1 VIEKTRGIFLHA
13 FKYSETSLISSIYT
27 EAFGRQSFI
36 INGVRSKNSTVKA
49 SIFQPL
55 YLLDL
60 EIYYKADREIHRIK
74 NARIAFPY
82 STIPFDIRKSTQ
94 VLFLAEVIYKCL
106 REEEPNI
113 EVFDFIYHS
122 LTLLDLT
129 EAGISDFHIW
139 FLFKLTR
146 FLGFS
151 PSGENAAISNF
162 FDLQTAS
169 FVSHEPLHNQFT
181 DKHITSLFPR
191 LFDIGSSSIE
201 NLNYTQNERS
211 LVLEKL
217 LDFYRIHFGN
227 LGKFKSLEVL
237 KEVLR

>member
-1 VIEKTRGIFLHA
+1 MIEKTRGIFLHA
-13 FKYSETSLISSIYT
+13 VKYSETSLITSIYT
-27 EAFGRQSFI
+27 EAYGRQSYL
-36 INGVRSKNSTVKA
+36 INGVRSKNSTVRA
-49 SIFQPL
+49 SVFQPL

-60 EIYYKADREIHRIK
+60 EIYYKTDREIHRIK

-94 VLFLAEVIYKCL
+94 VLFLAEVLYKCL

-113 EVFDFIYHS
+113 ELFDFIYHS

-129 EAGISDFHIW
+129 EAGISNFHIW

-146 FLGFS
+146 FLGIS
-151 PSGENAAISNF
+151 PSREDAKTNNF
-162 FDLQTAS
+162 FDLQSAR

-181 DKHITSLFPR
+181 DKQLTVLFSR
-191 LFDIGSSSIE
+191 LFDVDSSSIE
-201 NLNYTQNERS
+201 NLDYTQHERR

-217 LDFYRIHFGN
+217 LEFYRIHFGN
-227 LGKFKSLEVL
+227 LGEFKSLEVL

>member
-1 VIEKTRGIFLHA
+1 MIEKTRGIFLHA
-13 FKYSETSLISSIYT
+13 VKYSETSLIASIYT
-27 EAFGRQSFI
+27 EAYGRQSYL
-36 INGVRSKNSTVKA
+36 INGVRSKNSAVKA
-49 SIFQPL
+49 AIFQPL

-60 EIYYKADREIHRIK
+60 EVYYKTGREIHRIK

-94 VLFLAEVIYKCL
+94 VLFLAEVLYKCL

-113 EVFDFIYHS
+113 ELFDFIYHA

-129 EAGISDFHIW
+129 EAGISNFHIW

-146 FLGFS
+146 FLGIN
-151 PSGENAAISNF
+151 PSSDNAQISNF
-162 FDLQTAS
+162 FDLQTAR
-169 FVSHEPLHNQFT
+169 FVHHEPLHSQFT
-181 DKHITSLFPR
+181 DKHLTVLFSK
-191 LFDIGSSSIE
+191 LFDIDSSTIE
-201 NLNYTQNERS
+201 KLNYTQHERK

-217 LDFYRIHFGN
+217 LEFYKIHFGN
-227 LGKFKSLEVL
+227 LGEFRSLEVL

>member
-1 VIEKTRGIFLHA
+1 MIEKTRGIFLHA
-13 FKYSETSLISSIYT
+13 VKYSETSLITSIYT
-27 EAFGRQSFI
+27 EAYGRQSFI
-36 INGVRSKNSTVKA
+36 INGVRSKNSTARAAV
-49 SIFQPL
+49 FQPL

-60 EIYYKADREIHRIK
+60 EIYYKNNREIHRIK

-94 VLFLAEVIYKCL
+94 VLFLAEVLYKCL

-113 EVFDFIYHS
+113 ELFDFLYHS

-129 EAGISDFHIW
+129 EAGISNFHIW

-151 PSGENAAISNF
+151 PNREDAERCNF
-162 FDLQTAS
+162 FDLQTAR
-169 FVSHEPLHNQFT
+169 FVSHEPSHSQFT
-181 DKHITSLFPR
+181 DKHLTILFTR
-191 LFDIGSSSIE
+191 LFNIDSSSIE
-201 NLNYTQNERS
+201 NLDYNQRERR

-217 LDFYRIHFGN
+217 LEFYHIHLGN
-227 LGKFKSLEVL
+227 LGEFKSLEVL
-237 KEVLR
+237 KEVLK

>member
-1 VIEKTRGIFLHA
+1 MIEKTRGIFLHA
-13 FKYSETSLISSIYT
+13 VKYSETSLIASIYT
-27 EAFGRQSFI
+27 EAYGRQSFI

-49 SIFQPL
+49 AVFQPL

-60 EIYYKADREIHRIK
+60 EIYYKPDREVHRIK
-74 NARIAFPY
+74 NARIACPY
-82 STIPFDIRKSTQ
+82 STIPFDIRKSSQ
-94 VLFLAEVIYKCL
+94 VLFLSEVLYKCL

-113 EVFDFIYHS
+113 ELFDFIYHS

-129 EAGISDFHIW
+129 EAGINNFHIW

-146 FLGFS
+146 FLGIY
-151 PSGENAAISNF
+151 PSRDNAETSNF
-162 FDLQTAS
+162 FDLQSAR

-181 DKHITSLFPR
+181 DKRVTILFIR
-191 LFDIGSSSIE
+191 LFDVDSSSIE
-201 NLNYTQNERS
+201 NLDYNQNERK

-217 LDFYRIHFGN
+217 LEFYRIHLGN
-227 LGKFKSLEVL
+227 LGEFKSLEVL

>member
-1 VIEKTRGIFLHA
+1 MIEKTRGIFLHA
-13 FKYSETSLISSIYT
+13 VKYSETSLITSIYT
-27 EAFGRQSFI
+27 EAYGRQSFL
-36 INGVRSKNSTVKA
+36 INGVRSKNSTVRA
-49 SIFQPL
+49 SVFQPL

-94 VLFLAEVIYKCL
+94 VLFLAEVLYKCL

-113 EVFDFIYHS
+113 ELFDFIYHS

-129 EAGISDFHIW
+129 EAGISNFHIW

-146 FLGFS
+146 FLGIS
-151 PSGENAAISNF
+151 PSREDAKISNF
-162 FDLQTAS
+162 FDLQSAR

-181 DKHITSLFPR
+181 DKQLTVLFSR
-191 LFDIGSSSIE
+191 LFDVDSSSIE
-201 NLNYTQNERS
+201 NLDYTQHERR

-217 LDFYRIHFGN
+217 LEFYRIHFGN
-227 LGKFKSLEVL
+227 LGEFKSLEVL

>member
-13 FKYSETSLISSIYT
+13 IKYSETSLIASIYT
-27 EAFGRQSFI
+27 ETYGRQSFI

-49 SIFQPL
+49 AVFQPL

-60 EIYYKADREIHRIK
+60 EIYYKPDQEIHRIK

-94 VLFLAEVIYKCL
+94 ALFLSEVLYKCL

-113 EVFDFIYHS
+113 ELFDFIYHS

-129 EAGISDFHIW
+129 EAGISNFHIW

-146 FLGFS
+146 FLGIN
-151 PSGENAAISNF
+151 PSRDNAETSNF
-162 FDLQTAS
+162 FDLQSAR

-181 DKHITSLFPR
+181 DKQLTVLFTR
-191 LFDIGSSSIE
+191 LFDVDSSSIE
-201 NLNYTQNERS
+201 NLGYNQNERK

-217 LDFYRIHFGN
+217 LEFYKIHFGN
-227 LGKFKSLEVL
+227 LGEFKSLEVL

>member
-1 VIEKTRGIFLHA
+1 MIEKTRGIFLHA
-13 FKYSETSLISSIYT
+13 VKYSETSLIASIYT
-27 EAFGRQSFI
+27 EAYGRQSYL
-36 INGVRSKNSTVKA
+36 INGVRSKNSAVKA
-49 SIFQPL
+49 AIFQPL

-60 EIYYKADREIHRIK
+60 EVYYKTGREIHRIK

-94 VLFLAEVIYKCL
+94 VLFLAEVLYKCL

-113 EVFDFIYHS
+113 ELFDFIYHA

-129 EAGISDFHIW
+129 EAGISNFHIW

-146 FLGFS
+146 FLGIN
-151 PSGENAAISNF
+151 PSSDNAQISNF
-162 FDLQTAS
+162 FDLQTAR
-169 FVSHEPLHNQFT
+169 FVHHEPLHSQFT
-181 DKHITSLFPR
+181 DKHLTVLFSK
-191 LFDIGSSSIE
+191 LFDIDSSTIE
-201 NLNYTQNERS
+201 KLNYTQHERK

-217 LDFYRIHFGN
+217 LEFYKIHFGN
-227 LGKFKSLEVL
+227 LGEFKSLEVL

>member
-13 FKYSETSLISSIYT
+13 VKYSETSLITSIYT
-27 EAFGRQSFI
+27 EAYGRQSFI

-60 EIYYKADREIHRIK
+60 EIYYNPGREIHRIK
-74 NARIAFPY
+74 NAQIAFPY

-94 VLFLAEVIYKCL
+94 VLFLAEVISKSL
-106 REEEPNI
+106 REEEANI

-122 LTLLDLT
+122 LRLLDLT
-129 EAGISDFHIW
+129 EAGIGNFHIW

-151 PSGENAAISNF
+151 PSRDNAGICNF

-169 FVSHEPLHNQFT
+169 FVSREPLHNQFT
-181 DKHITSLFPR
+181 DKHVTGLFAR
-191 LFDIGSSSIE
+191 LFEVDSSSIE
-201 NLNYTQNERS
+201 NLDYTPNERR

-217 LDFYRIHFGN
+217 LEFYRIHLGN
-227 LGKFKSLEVL
+227 LGEIKSLEIL
-237 KEVLR
+237 KDVLR